1 MTWKEIEKEA
11 NKEAAIAA
19 LKVLIVGIIIATGI
33 VFGLIAL
40 GARSEHKSEM
50 QLSKKIHS
58 YNTITLNGEVFE
70 TSKITEVDIKPHQY
84 ANNTVIF
91 SMSDGTEVEVQEG
104 NWTLKN

>member
-11 NKEAAIAA
+11 NKQSAIAC
-19 LKVLIVGIIIATGI
+19 LKVLIIGAIITAGL
-33 VFGLIAL
+33 VFGLIAI
-40 GARSEHKSEM
+40 GAYSEHQSEEE
-50 QLSKKIHS
+50 LSKKIHS

-70 TSKITEVDIKPHQY
+70 TGKITVVDIQPHYY

>member
-11 NKEAAIAA
+11 NRQSAIAA
-19 LKVLIVGIIIATGI
+19 LKVLFISMIVVA
-33 VFGLIAL
+33 GLIFSL
-40 GARSEHKSEM
+40 ITIGTYLEHKSEKE
-50 QLSKKIHS
+50 LSEKIHS

-70 TSKITEVDIKPHQY
+70 TKQMINVDIQSHPY

>member
-11 NKEAAIAA
+11 NKEAAIAG
-19 LKVLIVGIIIATGI
+19 LKVLIIGIIIATGI
-33 VFGLIAL
+33 VFGLIAI
-40 GARSEHKSEM
+40 GARSEHKSEIK
-50 QLSKKIHS
+50 LSEKIHS

-70 TSKITEVDIKPHQY
+70 TSKITEVDIQPHYY

>member
-1 MTWKEIEKEA
+1 MTWKEIEREA
-11 NKEAAIAA
+11 NKESAIAA
-19 LKVLIVGIIIATGI
+19 LKVLIVGAIITAGL
-33 VFGLIAL
+33 VFGLIAI
-40 GARSEHKSEM
+40 GAHSEHKSEM
-50 QLSKKIHS
+50 ELSKKVHS

-70 TSKITEVDIKPHQY
+70 TGKITEVDIQPHYY